1 MGEWRQALGGEYM
14 DKNNEELVTRISFEV
29 VKEVAPDEADLF
41 DDIKEE
47 FFKNP
52 EAFEEK
58 DKEKREEMLGFSAPV
73 GADPFVSTIVL
84 PLVWKALTKLGE
96 GLAKK
101 VDSKLSENKFK
112 IVREEAYN
120 NAIAMGLEKEKAELM
135 ADALLG
141 RLVRLSGAK

>member
-1 MGEWRQALGGEYM
+1 M